1 MIRVLDEFFAVN
13 GTPMLT
19 PDMEMAETETDIDE
33 EDSGRDESQYMHR
46 FVAREKVKTW
56 SFSYALLD
64 GEDLTYTKA
73 LFAGR
78 HTFRFSFE
86 ENDVQQTVDAYCSK
100 LAYKKCRGPC
110 AHGLYKEL
118 KFNIIQC

>member
-1 MIRVLDEFFAVN
+1 MIRVLDAFYAVD

-19 PDMEMAETETDIDE
+19 PDMEMAEMETDIDE
-33 EDSGRDESQYMHR
+33 EDSGRDESQFMHR
-46 FVAREKVKTW
+46 FVAREKVRTW
-56 SFSYALLD
+56 AFSYAIVD
-64 GEDLTYTKA
+64 GEDLAYTKA

-78 HTFRFSFE
+78 PTFLFSYE
-86 ENDVQQTVDAYCSK
+86 ENGKKKTVEAYCSK
-100 LAYKKCRGPC
+100 LNYKKCRGPC

>member
-1 MIRVLDEFFAVN
+1 MIRVYDEYFKVDGQAL
-13 GTPMLT
+13 LT
-19 PDMEMAETETDIDE
+19 PDMDMAEQETDIDE
-33 EDSGRDESQYMHR
+33 EDSGRDESQFMHR

-64 GEDLTYTKA
+64 GEDLAYIKA

-78 HTFRFSFE
+78 HSFLFSFE
-86 ENDVQQTVDAYCSK
+86 ENGALQTVEAYCSK
-100 LAYKKCRGPC
+100 RTYKKCRGPNV
-110 AHGLYKEL
+110 HGLYKEL